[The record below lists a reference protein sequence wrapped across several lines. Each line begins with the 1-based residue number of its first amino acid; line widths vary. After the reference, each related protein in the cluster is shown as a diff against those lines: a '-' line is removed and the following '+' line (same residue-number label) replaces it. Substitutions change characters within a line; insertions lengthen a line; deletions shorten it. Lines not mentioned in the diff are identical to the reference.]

1 MNRLVCA
8 SLVTAALAGC
18 GGGGG
23 GGGGMI
29 APPPTVTQT
38 QNDPAVQP
46 AGQPVTPTSIT
57 IGDTFTPGNM
67 DTSTGSAAGEFNYQ
81 SYGAWA
87 RTNIDDVLT
96 RAMSTG
102 PATPGN
108 AIPTTGTATYTGI
121 ARGFYWVNGN
131 AQRWPTT
138 ANMNAQVDFS
148 QREVGFATS
157 NTTIGASTSGMDPVG
172 PAPNFD
178 LSGTLRY
185 GAGNND
191 IRGTVTTRDNG
202 MSGNAMARF
211 YGPQAQEIGGVYRVD
226 RAIPGG
232 SGMTGGFGGKR

>member
-23 GGGGMI
+23 GGGGTI
-29 APPPTVTQT
+29 AVTQT
-38 QNDPAVQP
+38 ERDPSVQP
-46 AGQPVTPTSIT
+46 AERPVTPTSIT
-57 IGDTFTPGNM
+57 IGDTFTPDNM
-67 DTSTGSAAGEFNYQ
+67 DTPSSTGSAAGEFNYQ

-87 RTNIDDVLT
+87 RGDGDNVLT

-108 AIPTTGTATYTGI
+108 SIPTTGTATYTGT
-121 ARGFYWVNGN
+121 AKGFFWVNGN

-157 NTTIGASTSGMDPVG
+157 NTTIGASTSGSGPEG
-172 PAPNFD
+172 PAPNLD

-191 IRGTVTTRDNG
+191 IRGTVTTRDTG

-211 YGPQAQEIGGVYRVD
+211 YGPQAQEIGGVYRVEP
-226 RAIPGG
+226 AIRGG

>member
-8 SLVTAALAGC
+8 SLVMVALAGC

-38 QNDPAVQP
+38 QNDPSVQP

-57 IGDTFTPGNM
+57 IGDTFTPDNM
-67 DTSTGSAAGEFNYQ
+67 AASTGSAAGEFNYQ

-87 RTNIDDVLT
+87 RGNLDDVLT

-108 AIPTTGTATYTGI
+108 SIPTTGTATYTGT
-121 ARGFYWVNGN
+121 AKGFFWINGN
-131 AQRWPTT
+131 AQSYSTS
-138 ANMNAQVDFS
+138 ASMNAQVDFS
-148 QREVGFATS
+148 KREVGFATS
-157 NTTIGASTSGMDPVG
+157 NTTINEG
-172 PAPNFD
+172 PEFGLNPNFD

-185 GAGNND
+185 NPGVNN
-191 IRGTVTTRDNG
+191 ITGTVTTRDET
-202 MSGNAMARF
+202 MSGNALARF
-211 YGPQAQEIGGVYRVD
+211 YGPQAQEIGGVYRVEPAV
-226 RAIPGG
+226 RG
-232 SGMTGGFGGKR
+232 SKGMTGGFGGKR